1 MSERVLITGA
11 SGFIGY
17 HLVKGALA
25 KGFEVHAAVRRSSSI
40 DDLKQLG
47 IEAEANKTGK
57 LLFVYPDFTSPETL
71 LPLMTNGAYDFVIH
85 GAGLTRAKTTEEYNE
100 VNAHYTVRLAEAV
113 LQSGFPLKRFVFM
126 SSLAAVGAQQ
136 YNAPQPINEDKE
148 FQPLTSYGKSK
159 MLAERYLADIKEL
172 PLTTIRPTAV
182 YGPREKDILILFE
195 TLNKG
200 LDLYIGREPQW
211 LSFVFVEDLV
221 AATLAAF
228 SETCKLHT
236 AYNISDGKK
245 YDRYKLADLF
255 KKYSKKSP
263 LRLHLPLGIIKIT
276 ATVLEACSVFS
287 KNAPVLNPEKISE
300 LTAENWYCSIDK
312 AKNNLQY
319 EPQFGLEAG
328 LQLTLNWYK
337 EHKWL

>member
-17 HLVKGALA
+17 HLVKGALE
-25 KGFEVHAAVRRSSSI
+25 KGFEVHAAVRRSSATS
-40 DDLKQLG
+40 DLKQLG

-57 LLFVYPDFTSPETL
+57 LLFVYPDFTSTETL

-100 VNAHYTVRLAEAV
+100 VNANYTIRLANAA

-126 SSLAAVGAQQ
+126 SSLAAVGSQQ
-136 YNAPQPINEDKE
+136 YDAPKPIDENQN
-148 FQPLTSYGKSK
+148 FRPLTSYGKSK
-159 MLAERYLADIKEL
+159 MLAEQYLADLKEL

-200 LDLYIGREPQW
+200 LDLYIGHEPQW

-228 SETCKLHT
+228 LENSKLHT

-255 KKYSKKSP
+255 KKFSRKSP

-276 ATVLEACSVFS
+276 ASVLEACSVFS

-300 LTAENWYCSIDK
+300 LTAENWYCSIDQ
-312 AKNNLQY
+312 ARKNLGYNPRY
-319 EPQFGLEAG
+319 GLEDG
-328 LQLTLNWYK
+328 LNVTLNWYK
-337 EHKWL
+337 ENKWL